1 MIRKI
6 FISIV
11 LAGLTMTFY
20 SCNRNKA
27 ENLEGNGIINE
38 TFLPNIKTVKTVL
51 SNQNQELVL
60 TGKVDF
66 NPDKIISFTP
76 LVDGVIVRTYFSL
89 DEKVRKG
96 QPLFDMRSTELSA
109 LQTEKIS
116 LETEKKIAERELRAA
131 QSMFEDNMVSEIE
144 LLEAEGNLR
153 QIRAEINRIEA
164 DMHVFGTNRGNGIFT
179 VHAPI
184 SGYIIQK
191 QAPIGS
197 TISPD
202 DEDAVFTIADLSTV
216 WVTVNVHASNL
227 LFVRRG
233 MAVEITTFAYPGKV
247 FHGKINTMS
256 HVFDPEER
264 VLNARIRMDNS
275 DLLLKPGMFVL
286 VTLKDESSQRFI
298 AVPSDALIFDDNQYF
313 VVVEE
318 TRGNFA
324 IRNVVL
330 QGQNN
335 NTTYILSGL
344 SEGENVVIT
353 NQLLIYVHLKELK

>member
-1 MIRKI
+1 
-6 FISIV
+6 
-11 LAGLTMTFY
+11 MTFY
-20 SCNRNKA
+20 SCNRNRT
-27 ENLEGNGIINE
+27 ENSEENGIIHKA
-38 TFLPNIKTVKTVL
+38 FLENVKTVKAVL
-51 SNQNQELVL
+51 SNQNQELTL

-89 DEKVRKG
+89 DEKVQRG

-109 LQTEKIS
+109 LQSEKIS
-116 LETEKKIAERELRAA
+116 LETERKVAERELRAA
-131 QSMFEDNMVSEIE
+131 QSMFADNMVSEIE

-153 QIRAEINRIEA
+153 QIQAEINRIQA
-164 DMHVFGTNRGNGIFT
+164 DMQLFGTSRGNGIFT

-191 QAPIGS
+191 HAPIGS

-202 DEDAVFTIADLSTV
+202 SEEPVFTVADLSTV
-216 WVTVNVHASNL
+216 VVTVNIHASNL

-233 MAVEITTFAYPGKV
+233 MDVEITTFAYPGKV
-247 FHGKINTMS
+247 FHGTINTMS

-286 VTLKDESSQRFI
+286 VTLKDESQQYFI

-318 TRGNFA
+318 ARENFV

-335 NTTYILSGL
+335 NTSYISSGL
-344 SEGENVVIT
+344 SESENVVIT
-353 NQLLIYVHLKELK
+353 NQLLIYSELKERS